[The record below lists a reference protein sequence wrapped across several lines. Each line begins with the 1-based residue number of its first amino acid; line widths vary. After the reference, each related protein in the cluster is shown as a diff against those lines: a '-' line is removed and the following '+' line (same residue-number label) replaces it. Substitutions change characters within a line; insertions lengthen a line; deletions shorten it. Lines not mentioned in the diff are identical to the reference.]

1 MQQWLAKCG
10 KDEGA
15 MHVLS
20 VLRNKPDL
28 SGGGGVARFGV
39 VGQQGGDAVAVMRH
53 LAQPGMS

>member
-1 MQQWLAKCG
+1 
-10 KDEGA
+10 